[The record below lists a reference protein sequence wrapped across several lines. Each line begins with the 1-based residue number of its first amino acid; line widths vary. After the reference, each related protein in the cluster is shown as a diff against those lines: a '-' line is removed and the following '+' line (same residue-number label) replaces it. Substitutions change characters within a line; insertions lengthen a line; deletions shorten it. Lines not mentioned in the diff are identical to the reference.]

1 MDIKK
6 EEYERCKEVF
16 EMYEKY
22 FQGLEAEVS
31 ARRASEKVK
40 TQEKIKIKLEDKVD
54 SIALAIDEVNP
65 KFDLESKK
73 NIKVK
78 DQLQKLLLDYE
89 DKLYD
94 IADYYDKQIEE
105 KLLEQVRLR
114 SELMGEIASSQ
125 YLKMVY
131 EEQLKNKENDPA
143 LNVLKAKLE
152 TLN

>member
-1 MDIKK
+1 M
-6 EEYERCKEVF
+6 
-16 EMYEKY
+16 
-22 FQGLEAEVS
+22 
-31 ARRASEKVK
+31 
-40 TQEKIKIKLEDKVD
+40 D